1 MIEVRYAGA
10 VVGRSAIVRELDTQG
25 MFLGTTEPMPVGTV
39 VTLKIGDQAVQAKVA
54 AVAESQE
61 LARAGMRVRFAD
73 PASANLFGTPGQAPE
88 PAAPVVMAAPVA
100 SAPQAAPPE
109 PSRSNSA
116 GPAANQAIS
125 QDTEQS
131 APRRIVVDAA
141 TESAAVGN
149 SGVPD
154 EAEAA
159 PSVATVVPGNGPP
172 AAGEGGN
179 KKNRRN
185 KRR

>member
-10 VVGRSAIVRELDTQG
+10 VVGRSAIVRDLDTQG
-25 MFLGTTEPMPVGTV
+25 LFLGTTEPMPVGTV
-39 VTLKIGDQAVQAKVA
+39 VTLKIGDQTVLAKVS

-73 PASANLFGTPGQAPE
+73 PAAASLFGAPAESAEPAVPFEVTPPRPPVPQAIPQELSKSAAVSAGQAG
-88 PAAPVVMAAPVA
+88 
-100 SAPQAAPPE
+100 SQ
-109 PSRSNSA
+109 
-116 GPAANQAIS
+116 ANQVS
-125 QDTEQS
+125 G
-131 APRRIVVDAA
+131 PRRIVVDAS
-141 TESAAVGN
+141 TESAA
-149 SGVPD
+149 VPD

-159 PSVATVVPGNGPP
+159 PSVATPATSP
-172 AAGEGGN
+172 AASEPAAASEGGN